1 MLKLKTNT
9 NRSPE
14 LVVKPMYKEYLPDN
28 LYNTNLS
35 PGMMVKPIYKQYTYQ
50 TIFTKPI
57 DHQGRWLNQSTM
69 SLLASLAGQEFR
81 CVLFI
86 GEIRRQRGQLG
97 EYIRCVLFIGVFR
110 RQRGRQL
117 GETLMFIR
125 WRCSAKQYSIEPLGS
140 RSFISSKSF
149 EKERT
154 IGEKIA

>member
-14 LVVKPMYKEYLPDN
+14 LIIKPMYKEYLPDN

-81 CVLFI
+81 CVLFM
-86 GEIRRQRGQLG
+86 GL
-97 EYIRCVLFIGVFR
+97 FR